1 MAEMNTIVAANLHSP
16 RFSSSKF
23 SAPKAVPHLVPR
35 ARLHDRLDRGLQ
47 SRLTLV
53 VASPGAGK
61 SMLLADWMA
70 ARPVRRLAR
79 RPGDNRPVRPRLPG
93 RLPSGP
99 AIGPGRILPSRS
111 LPRPD

>member
-35 ARLHDRLDRGLQ
+35 ARLHDRLDRGLE

-53 VASPGAGK
+53 VASPGGGQEHAAGR
-61 SMLLADWMA
+61 LDGRPAGLDDWLIGLETIGLYA
-70 ARPVRRLAR
+70 HAFLGDFPQARQFARP
-79 RPGDNRPVRPRLPG
+79 
-93 RLPSGP
+93 
-99 AIGPGRILPSRS
+99 
-111 LPRPD
+111 